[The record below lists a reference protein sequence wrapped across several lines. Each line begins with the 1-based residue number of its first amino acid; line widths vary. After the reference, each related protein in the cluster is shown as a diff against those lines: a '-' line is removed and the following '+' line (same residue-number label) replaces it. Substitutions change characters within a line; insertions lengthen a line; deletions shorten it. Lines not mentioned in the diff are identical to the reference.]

1 MSPEFA
7 SAFDPA
13 LLEVL
18 DLLDRVATGT
28 AADPETEK
36 AKIRGAVDR
45 AASRVSGSRGR
56 DWELA
61 SYALVA
67 LVDELLIADL
77 PWAGQSWWENHAL
90 EVDLFHTRNRATA
103 FFERAEQAMGLPSR
117 DALEAFIAAVLL
129 GFRGMVRGQHEAME
143 AWLRRQEQLV
153 KIGVGRSPV
162 ADATVELSGGAPLL
176 GRVRLVWASLAAALA
191 AACVVVAIWGFAV
204 Q

>member
-7 SAFDPA
+7 AAFDPV

-18 DLLDRVATGT
+18 DLVDRVAAGT
-28 AADPETEK
+28 VTDPDTEK
-36 AKIRGAVDR
+36 SRIRGAIDR
-45 AASRVSGSRGR
+45 AGARVTGNRAK

-90 EVDLFHTRNRATA
+90 EVDVFHTRNRATS
-103 FFERAEQAMGLPSR
+103 FFERAEQAMGLSSR
-117 DALEAFIAAVLL
+117 DALEAFVTAVLL
-129 GFRGMVRGQHEAME
+129 GFRGMFRGQPEAME

-153 KIGVGRSPV
+153 KVGAGRPPV
-162 ADATVELSGGAPLL
+162 PDATVELSGAAPLV

-191 AACVVVAIWGFAV
+191 AACVVVAVWGFTV